1 MGIDLM
7 GVMEKTMLGVWQLFD
22 TDLQFPEPLGA
33 MSPGDILLFF
43 AAGYLMADTFGSVAE
58 RRD

>member
-7 GVMEKTMLGVWQLFD
+7 GVMGKTMGGVWYIFD
-22 TDLQFPEPLGA
+22 KDLRFPEPLGLL
-33 MSPGDILLFF
+33 SPGDILLFF
-43 AAGYLMADTFGSVAE
+43 AAGYLIAETISSVAE